1 MLNEEVDFLFAE
13 VDIVSWIP
21 SNFLAYD
28 NQLNH
33 LDGNV
38 FVEET
43 KWASL
48 IEVPNQSK
56 DINCLI

>member
-21 SNFLAYD
+21 SKLWAYN

-56 DINCLI
+56 GINCLI